1 VPDETP
7 APRSDARN
15 REDRDASERRF
26 RAFAYALGLSALAI
40 TAWHAF
46 LTPQIIAAHL
56 VPAAFFSLF
65 IGFAWYFSFSI
76 FPKARL
82 SISLDMAYLMTAIC
96 VLPEPVPIMVAFCGA
111 VVGSLL
117 RFRETR
123 SAGKPF
129 LQALSLNTGGLVL
142 AAVVGRWVAWA
153 MAEHWQFRTMG
164 WWTVLCVAALFVTY
178 NVTNVLT
185 MVVAMLLKRDPVVPH
200 LASYARVLSSI
211 EVFTLP
217 LCLGLAL
224 LYAGSGIWGFVP
236 LAVTILLASGLLKK
250 LNQTRTDLGEVN
262 TQLQDRWRELRI
274 LNTIGKDINSS
285 LDPEVVFQQISRHVQ
300 RILDAPHLFLS
311 LYHRL
316 PSEEY
321 IEFVARDGQVQPRPE
336 RALGQG
342 FTAWLLESR
351 RHVLIM
357 DLSVDRESIQCA
369 PVVLDPAV
377 RSIMATPLIFN
388 NEVFG
393 LLCVQSPRPQAY
405 TVDHL
410 NLLSTVGQQAAIALE
425 NARNFQM
432 ATVDQ
437 LTGLFLR
444 DYFYRKVSDEQ
455 VRSRRYGSTF
465 TLLMLDLD
473 SFKAINDRLGHL
485 SGDRYLQRVGEAI
498 RETMRAADVP
508 CRYGGEEFCI
518 LLPETDVAGAL
529 KIADRIR
536 RRIANLEVRV
546 GRGSIRTTISVG
558 VAAYPAD
565 YPGSIQGLIEKADQ
579 ALYVAK
585 QGGRDR
591 VVAANTVGAEPARR
605 AR

>member
-1 VPDETP
+1 VSTETP
-7 APRSDARN
+7 AVGVEARVATPP
-15 REDRDASERRF
+15 DASERRF
-26 RAFAYALGLSALAI
+26 RTFAYGLGLSAVTVTI
-40 TAWHAF
+40 WHVL
-46 LTPQIIAAHL
+46 LTPETVRDHL
-56 VPAAFFSLF
+56 LPAACFSLF

-96 VLPEPVPIMVAFCGA
+96 VLPEPVPILVAFCGA
-111 VVGSLL
+111 VLGSHL

-142 AAVVGRWVAWA
+142 AAVVGRWVVFALA
-153 MAEHWQFRTMG
+153 PHWQFDVLT
-164 WWTVLCVAALFVTY
+164 WWTVLCVTALFVTY

-185 MVVAMLLKRDPVVPH
+185 MLSAMALKRDPVLPH
-200 LASYARVLSSI
+200 LISYARFLSSI
-211 EVFTLP
+211 EIFTLP

-250 LNQTRTDLGEVN
+250 LNQTRSDLSEVN

-285 LDPEVVFQQISRHVQ
+285 LDPEVVFLQISRHVQ
-300 RILDAPHLFLS
+300 RILDAPYIFLS

-316 PSEEY
+316 PAETYVEY
-321 IEFVARDGQVQPRPE
+321 VARDGQVQPRAD
-336 RALGQG
+336 RFLGQG
-342 FTAWLLESR
+342 FTAWILESR

-357 DLSVDRESIQCA
+357 DLAIDRESIQCA
-369 PVVLDPAV
+369 PVVIDPSV

-393 LLCVQSPRPQAY
+393 LLCVQSGRPQAY

-410 NLLSTVGQQAAIALE
+410 NLLTTVGQQAAIALE

-437 LTGLFLR
+437 LTRLYLR

-485 SGDRYLQRVGEAI
+485 AGDRYLQRVGEAI

-508 CRYGGEEFCI
+508 CRYGGEEFCV
-518 LLPETDVAGAL
+518 LLPETDVPGAMR
-529 KIADRIR
+529 IADRIR

-546 GRGSIRTTISVG
+546 GSESIRTTISVG
-558 VAAYPAD
+558 VAAYPSD
-565 YPGSIQGLIEKADQ
+565 YPGSIQGLLEKADQ
-579 ALYVAK
+579 ALYAAK
-585 QGGRDR
+585 QSGRDR
-591 VVAANTVGAEPARR
+591 VVAADSMGKEPARR